1 MRSILISFFVFGMY
15 LMPFAQME
23 AEVTVASEKNFI
35 KGVNEGA
42 IVMVLPASVTKADV
56 DKYSKYYTSFFSTSY
71 DEGTRK
77 ITFNMVKNDGKSR
90 RVIMRFLGA
99 NRIQFAKVG
108 ETSIPLANFYDDYL
122 K

>member
-15 LMPFAQME
+15 LMSFAQME

-56 DKYSKYYTSFFSTSY
+56 DKYSKYYTSFFSTAY

-99 NRIQFAKVG
+99 NGIQFAKVG